1 MYANLSMGGEKM
13 QYTVKQAR
21 VLMDFTQE
29 QMAEKMGISRWT
41 YRKIEENP
49 ESATIKQAKQ
59 IAKITQIPIDNIFF
73 ANKST

>member
-1 MYANLSMGGEKM
+1 M

-59 IAKITQIPIDNIFF
+59 ISEITHIPIDNIFF
-73 ANKST
+73 ANGST